1 MGPPSGAP
9 LRRFEWSGRMRA
21 RRTEVARGIGRR
33 KKECVAIEKLT
44 TIDNARSRELIMTRA
59 TTEREREPERERL
72 LKVRSRARS
81 RSRSRP
87 EGPKQR
93 ACIGPR
99 AMRAGLQ
106 SGFFACS
113 SDRTLRRTLV

>member
-59 TTEREREPERERL
+59 TTEREREREPERERL
-72 LKVRSRARS
+72 QKVRSRARS
-81 RSRSRP
+81 GSRSRP

-93 ACIGPR
+93 GLHRTR

-106 SGFFACS
+106 SGFF
-113 SDRTLRRTLV
+113 